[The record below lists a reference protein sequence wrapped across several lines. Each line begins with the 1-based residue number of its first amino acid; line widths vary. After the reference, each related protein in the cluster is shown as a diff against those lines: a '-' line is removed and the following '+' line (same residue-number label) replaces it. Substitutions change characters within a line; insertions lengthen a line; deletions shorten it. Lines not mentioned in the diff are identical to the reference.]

1 MEQIDKKAKRQYKVR
16 TRKLR
21 DKETKRKINRAK
33 GLRDNEKTKKYK
45 DYPQTTERMPGDE

>member
-45 DYPQTTERMPGDE
+45 DYPQTTERTPGD